1 MATKKQV
8 LEKIADLLKDI
19 NDQYQ
24 DLDNDTTT
32 QGNLKGD
39 LFEATVNYFA
49 AYVAVYNKLQRA
61 EIETLSGPEVEIGD
75 NSIEAPAR
83 DADISDEIVFTP
95 AIDRAEEQDSHAEQV
110 DEAAA
115 SDLDEEAGVPTE
127 EEITD
132 IAEEEVID
140 AAEPEIDDSAEED
153 EYDAEEEDDV
163 QPDEELESD
172 LPEPDFRE
180 ETDKETTD
188 IAEEP
193 VSEEVTIAEK
203 AVEIDVPDTQQ
214 TASADEEKPS
224 RPLSINEIL
233 SAQRKGGSNPLFA
246 TRGDSDRISDIK
258 SAISLNDKLLFI
270 KDLFNGYSLAY
281 SEAIELLNRY
291 DDFASADA
299 FLQANYAKKNNWA
312 DKQVAVD
319 KLYAV
324 LRKRFG

>member
-1 MATKKQV
+1 MATKRQV

-75 NSIEAPAR
+75 NSIGAPTR

-95 AIDRAEEQDSHAEQV
+95 AIDRAEEQASHAEQI
-110 DEAAA
+110 DEAAGG
-115 SDLDEEAGVPTE
+115 DLDEEEDVPTE

-132 IAEEEVID
+132 MAEEEVID

-153 EYDAEEEDDV
+153 EYEAEEEDV

-172 LPEPDFRE
+172 LPEPDFGE
-180 ETDKETTD
+180 EADKETTD
-188 IAEEP
+188 IAEGP

-214 TASADEEKPS
+214 TTSADEEKPS

-233 SAQRKGGSNPLFA
+233 SAQRKAGSNPLFA